1 LVPIY
6 CVEQTCPLSTGDQ
19 ALTTILTRGIISK
32 FIQGITPVLL
42 KGSRP
47 QMLIR
52 ILGLIA
58 EKEFRRLIVSRS
70 LGGYGI
76 EKDVVIDHELVVK
89 INHRGL
95 RRTPYQRSIILGS
108 KLPLSNGF

>member
-1 LVPIY
+1 
-6 CVEQTCPLSTGDQ
+6 
-19 ALTTILTRGIISK
+19 
-32 FIQGITPVLL
+32 
-42 KGSRP
+42 
-47 QMLIR
+47 MLIR

-89 INHRGL
+89 IIG
-95 RRTPYQRSIILGS
+95 G
-108 KLPLSNGF
+108 